1 LARKILLADDS
12 VTAQNMG
19 RKILTEAGYEVI
31 TVNNGSAALKRI
43 TEQKPDVIVLDVYM
57 PGYGGLEVCHRL
69 KENPETARIPV
80 LLTVGKLEPF
90 KAEEA
95 RRVRADMH
103 IIKPFDTSEL
113 LSAIAKLEDRIVAQA
128 EMPKKGRFAK
138 PGAEEAPPPDSYGD
152 QQSGWKSRLIAPRKK
167 AKAEK
172 SELKAEAHEEIKDVR
187 PEPPRA
193 FNSDEGLEED
203 TVNAKDWRT
212 LLSTREAEE
221 KAATANAE
229 RQIEQGEIEENAKSK
244 GVADVVRPKTQQRAH
259 EHGEKRASE
268 KEGTTPA
275 ERDIA
280 LAASAETAAEIV
292 ARAEAAV
299 QAEKAEEDPAEIR
312 ETPRAAEP
320 TQATAAD
327 RKQVRDERED
337 RDVADALASLA
348 PVPNENNV
356 EPANDRELVATGVH
370 KESFSGPRWMAQAVL
385 VSQEESSS
393 LLEQEMEQAFKH
405 FAAAEPPASFS
416 MGPLEAMS
424 FSAPADD
431 EEAPERQPYNQ
442 PEQVVEPAPVGQA
455 GAAIPDPEVAL
466 AADAHPPTQ
475 LETKA
480 ADEGP
485 APAGIMGAL
494 WMSTPAA
501 YVAATAGPH
510 AAENQLAQA
519 SPDARAPETIPAES
533 AFAAAAGALAPSF
546 AAESEPAEIR
556 VESGNKESD
565 LAAAWQSW
573 REVREGDAQPAASP
587 APQPEA
593 KAESNNDDETHG
605 EEISSLVDTMLAELK
620 PKLMKEIAKKMGKE
634 KDKGKR

>member
-1 LARKILLADDS
+1 MARKILLADDS

-69 KENPETARIPV
+69 KDNPETARIPV

-172 SELKAEAHEEIKDVR
+172 SESKAEAHEEIKEAAR

-193 FNSDEGLEED
+193 FNSDESLEED

-221 KAATANAE
+221 KAASANADL
-229 RQIEQGEIEENAKSK
+229 QIEPGEIEENAKSK
-244 GVADVVRPKTQQRAH
+244 GVAEEARPKIQQKGQ
-259 EHGEKRASE
+259 EQGEKRASE
-268 KEGTTPA
+268 KEGAVSA
-275 ERDIA
+275 EHSA

-299 QAEKAEEDPAEIR
+299 QAEKAEEKIAETR
-312 ETPRAAEP
+312 ETPQAAEP
-320 TQATAAD
+320 RQAAASD
-327 RKQVRDERED
+327 RKQVRDEHED

-348 PVPNENNV
+348 PAPNENNV
-356 EPANDRELVATGVH
+356 EVANDRELVAPGVH
-370 KESFSGPRWMAQAVL
+370 AESSIGPRWMAQAVL

-431 EEAPERQPYNQ
+431 EEAPAHQPYNQ
-442 PEQVVEPAPVGQA
+442 LEQVVEPALVGQA
-455 GAAIPDPEVAL
+455 SAAIPEPEAVL
-466 AADAHPPTQ
+466 SADAQPPIQ
-475 LETKA
+475 PETKA

-485 APAGIMGAL
+485 APGIMGAL

-501 YVAATAGPH
+501 YVAATAGPN
-510 AAENQLAQA
+510 ATENQPAQA
-519 SPDARAPETIPAES
+519 SPDARTLETTAES
-533 AFAAAAGALAPSF
+533 AFAAAASASAPSF
-546 AAESEPAEIR
+546 GAEPESAKTNTERGSKESE
-556 VESGNKESD
+556 

-573 REVREGDAQPAASP
+573 RGVREGDAKPAAEP
-587 APQPEA
+587 AAELEA
-593 KAESNNDDETHG
+593 KVESNNDDETDG

-634 KDKGKR
+634 GKK